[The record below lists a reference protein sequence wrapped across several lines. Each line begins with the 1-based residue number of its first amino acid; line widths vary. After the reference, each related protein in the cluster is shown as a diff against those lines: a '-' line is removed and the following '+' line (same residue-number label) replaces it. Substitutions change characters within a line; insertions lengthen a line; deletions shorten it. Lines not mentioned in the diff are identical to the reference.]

1 MSINQWNEDRL
12 NEHLRNMDEKIE
24 PIETPIMSINQWNE
38 PPEAKYNEID
48 VLTEILYE
56 VKRAEEKFPTW
67 PTDIIHAVAIVNK
80 ESGEAIRAALQYK
93 YENGT
98 LEAIEKELIQTAAMC
113 LRCLYNLPK
122 F

>member
-1 MSINQWNEDRL
+1 MNINQWNEDRL
-12 NEHLRNMDEKIE
+12 NEHLKKMDEPERID
-24 PIETPIMSINQWNE
+24 NQWDRFDYS
-38 PPEAKYNEID
+38 KEINH
-48 VLTEILYE
+48 VGEILQEYT
-56 VKRAEEKFPTW
+56 KATIKFPTF
-67 PTDIIHAVAIVNK
+67 PTDIIHAVAIVNE

>member
-1 MSINQWNEDRL
+1 MS
-12 NEHLRNMDEKIE
+12 
-24 PIETPIMSINQWNE
+24 T
-38 PPEAKYNEID
+38 
-48 VLTEILYE
+48 ILSE
-56 VKRAEEKFPTW
+56 LIRAENKFPTW
-67 PTDIIHAVAIVNK
+67 PDDIIHAVSIVNE